1 MALHPHILSRWQ
13 RAWRRSL
20 HIRLVVLGLVPMLV
34 TLPVIMAVLVVGG
47 QRFDELLEANAHA
60 HLISAR
66 NYLEQIRNR
75 SGQQVLQQALSE
87 RLPQLLKAHRGNDP
101 TLGKVLDV
109 WAESAGLDYLIVA
122 TEDGQIIAASTD
134 AVPGTR
140 LPRSFVVRQ
149 VLTGLPVSAY
159 ERFDAEQ
166 LARLGS
172 RFPARARVEVAGAPK
187 GEAETRGLLIN
198 AAAHL
203 PLSGDY
209 GDAILFG
216 GILLNNNLAL
226 IDNIREVV
234 FPVGTLPGGDSGT
247 ATLFLDDIRVATNV
261 QLANGQRALGTRAS
275 AEVNQAVLEEGG
287 TWVRRAR
294 VVDSWQIA
302 GYQALLDGEG
312 RRIGMIYSG
321 FPETYY
327 QNEKHLL
334 LGGISLVLGL
344 SMLLLTYVFLK
355 KSRRLTDRLQRI
367 RDAMTDFGQGRTLA
381 RVGRMEEEDEIGQ
394 LAGHF
399 DALLDALDAKEKARA
414 HTEWV
419 LRKRMQ
425 ELACLYEISR
435 VTEDPALGLGEI
447 LERVVGLIP
456 PGWRWPRQT
465 FACIE
470 FGGVRYATPGHPAA
484 TGGHRVTFRT
494 PGGDQGTLTVLCQP
508 DGEHD
513 TALLPE
519 ERTLQESI
527 AQRLG
532 DAIGRL
538 QTRSALRER
547 EDIFSAIAA
556 QAPESICLI
565 DAESGRFIEFNDMTC
580 ASLGYTREELAGLSI
595 ADLEAEMDPQQVRQA
610 LAAVIRDGQH
620 STETRLRRKD
630 GQVRDFWVS
639 NRRVEMDG
647 RLGCASVWRDIT
659 ERKEQAR
666 AMASEVSMRRALFE
680 HSRDGLVLLTED
692 GAVAEANPAMAA
704 MLGYTPEEMERL
716 HVWDWDAAIPR
727 EQITAMLRALS
738 KGGEFFQTVHRHKD
752 GRTFNVEVS
761 ASRVEWEGQAY
772 VLCLHRDITFRLR
785 LEQELEQHRHHLEE
799 LVHAR
804 TMELA
809 EARDEAE
816 SASRAKSAFL
826 ANMSHEIR
834 TPMNA
839 ILGLSHLLGREV
851 GDARARERVN
861 KIHGAATHLLN
872 IINDILDLSKIEAE
886 KLHLD
891 VHDFP
896 LARLFDNAENLLRP
910 QLEAKGLR
918 LERHIDPALP
928 PILRGDAMRL
938 QQILVNFLSNAVK
951 FSDQGHITLGA
962 RLLSRSQSQVELRLE
977 VADQGI
983 GIAPEQQAA
992 LFQAFEQ
999 ADNSTTRKYGGTGLG
1014 LAISK
1019 RLIRLMGGDIG
1030 VDSKPGQ
1037 GSVFWISLRLEV
1049 ADTAAGTTAATAE
1062 QELPA
1067 RLRARHGGCRIL
1079 LAEDNALNQEVAQDL
1094 LHDAGLAVSVAE
1106 DGHQA
1111 VSLAQSGGFDLVLMD
1126 VNMPHLDGLQA
1137 TRAIREL
1144 PGCAD
1149 LPILAMTAG
1158 AFAEDRARC
1167 LEAGMNDFV
1176 AKPVVPEVLYQ
1187 ALLRWLPAR
1196 TPAAEPTPGNGANGE
1211 QAQLLNRL
1219 HTLLAGDDMQASL
1232 LWQQSAH
1239 LLLPLLGAW
1248 GPQIDQAIEYFD
1260 FDRALSLLEA
1270 ATREAVQPAGA
1281 G

>member
-1 MALHPHILSRWQ
+1 
-13 RAWRRSL
+13 
-20 HIRLVVLGLVPMLV
+20 
-34 TLPVIMAVLVVGG
+34 
-47 QRFDELLEANAHA
+47 
-60 HLISAR
+60 
-66 NYLEQIRNR
+66 
-75 SGQQVLQQALSE
+75 
-87 RLPQLLKAHRGNDP
+87 
-101 TLGKVLDV
+101 
-109 WAESAGLDYLIVA
+109 
-122 TEDGQIIAASTD
+122 
-134 AVPGTR
+134 
-140 LPRSFVVRQ
+140 
-149 VLTGLPVSAY
+149 
-159 ERFDAEQ
+159 
-166 LARLGS
+166 
-172 RFPARARVEVAGAPK
+172 
-187 GEAETRGLLIN
+187 
-198 AAAHL
+198 
-203 PLSGDY
+203 
-209 GDAILFG
+209 
-216 GILLNNNLAL
+216 
-226 IDNIREVV
+226 
-234 FPVGTLPGGDSGT
+234 
-247 ATLFLDDIRVATNV
+247 
-261 QLANGQRALGTRAS
+261 
-275 AEVNQAVLEEGG
+275 
-287 TWVRRAR
+287 
-294 VVDSWQIA
+294 
-302 GYQALLDGEG
+302 
-312 RRIGMIYSG
+312 
-321 FPETYY
+321 
-327 QNEKHLL
+327 
-334 LGGISLVLGL
+334 
-344 SMLLLTYVFLK
+344 
-355 KSRRLTDRLQRI
+355 
-367 RDAMTDFGQGRTLA
+367 
-381 RVGRMEEEDEIGQ
+381 
-394 LAGHF
+394 
-399 DALLDALDAKEKARA
+399 
-414 HTEWV
+414 
-419 LRKRMQ
+419 
-425 ELACLYEISR
+425 
-435 VTEDPALGLGEI
+435 
-447 LERVVGLIP
+447 
-456 PGWRWPRQT
+456 
-465 FACIE
+465 
-470 FGGVRYATPGHPAA
+470 
-484 TGGHRVTFRT
+484 
-494 PGGDQGTLTVLCQP
+494 
-508 DGEHD
+508 
-513 TALLPE
+513 
-519 ERTLQESI
+519 
-527 AQRLG
+527 
-532 DAIGRL
+532 
-538 QTRSALRER
+538 
-547 EDIFSAIAA
+547 
-556 QAPESICLI
+556 
-565 DAESGRFIEFNDMTC
+565 
-580 ASLGYTREELAGLSI
+580 
-595 ADLEAEMDPQQVRQA
+595 
-610 LAAVIRDGQH
+610 
-620 STETRLRRKD
+620 
-630 GQVRDFWVS
+630 
-639 NRRVEMDG
+639 
-647 RLGCASVWRDIT
+647 
-659 ERKEQAR
+659 
-666 AMASEVSMRRALFE
+666 
-680 HSRDGLVLLTED
+680 
-692 GAVAEANPAMAA
+692 
-704 MLGYTPEEMERL
+704 
-716 HVWDWDAAIPR
+716 
-727 EQITAMLRALS
+727 
-738 KGGEFFQTVHRHKD
+738 
-752 GRTFNVEVS
+752 
-761 ASRVEWEGQAY
+761 
-772 VLCLHRDITFRLR
+772 
-785 LEQELEQHRHHLEE
+785 
-799 LVHAR
+799 
-804 TMELA
+804 
-809 EARDEAE
+809 
-816 SASRAKSAFL
+816 
-826 ANMSHEIR
+826 MSHEIR

-851 GDARARERVN
+851 GDARARERVD

-891 VHDFP
+891 VQDFL

-918 LERHIDPALP
+918 LERHLDPALP
-928 PILRGDAMRL
+928 PVLRGDAMRL

-1049 ADTAAGTTAATAE
+1049 ADTAAGTSAATAE

-1196 TPAAEPTPGNGANGE
+1196 TPAIVPTPGNGANGE